1 MSDFPQGLQDFNEYL
16 NTKVSVPTSVTVDD
30 TGKVVETTSTTY
42 TIREIICSL
51 LAGNG
56 IKLPNLQLCLKINLE
71 RLLAETPA
79 GAAFDDFR
87 AAVQEAIDAM
97 DEFIAH
103 TDIENVINRM
113 NAAIAE
119 FAAVANMI
127 NFCGTPIQPRKIPN
141 VLADI
146 FGSFT
151 GAAQTL
157 LDDLGKLY
165 ESEIGGCISS
175 DGKFKL
181 DLFTSGLLKDIADDF
196 ANIGTW
202 PSNVIDDFS
211 KRMKKFSSD
220 IKNLMEFE
228 NNFGGGSVS
237 NRGGSK
243 FAPTNRV
250 NKKVGMGVDYANM
263 SVKDAQRLASG
274 LKACYDQ
281 LEGYEVDGAGNNI
294 FHYIL
299 EPELIDK
306 LNQDSDPVSELETRV
321 PTYDYCGRIIGYTDI
336 PIQVDPNNVSS
347 GDAAELPAQPGVTG
361 LAEGGVQIHNSPTS
375 TTNLDSTISGT
386 TSSTSGSTTLS
397 GLTDASIVSPTT
409 DQVLAYNGTAWVNTT
424 PTSIDLTNLSATTL
438 SSASGNGRLDY
449 NPATG
454 AFTFTPPD
462 ISGFLGG
469 YATTSSVTT
478 VQNNVTT
485 VANDLAS
492 TNAKLNIIVAQ
503 SNTYHNNTIARLNTL
518 ETSLQG
524 LLGTDPNLDLILNDL
539 IADIVTMKAEESAAI
554 ITQTF

>member
-56 IKLPNLQLCLKINLE
+56 IKLPNLQICLKINLE

-196 ANIGTW
+196 ANIATW

-211 KRMKKFSSD
+211 NRMKKFSSD

-250 NKKVGMGVDYANM
+250 HKKVGMGVDYANM

-274 LKACYDQ
+274 LKVCYDQ

-306 LNQDSDPVSELETRV
+306 LNQDSDPISPVETRV

-336 PIQVDPNNVSS
+336 PLQLDPGNVSS
-347 GDAAELPAQPGVTG
+347 GDAAELSTQPGSTG
-361 LAEGGVQIHNSPTS
+361 LAEGGVQIHSSPTS
-375 TTNLDSTISGT
+375 TTNLDSTTSGT

-397 GLTDASIVSPTT
+397 GLTDASIVLPTT

-424 PTSIDLTNLSATTL
+424 PTSIDLTDLTVNTAT
-438 SSASGNGRLDY
+438 ASGNGSLVY
-449 NPATG
+449 NNSTG
-454 AFTFTPPD
+454 VFTFTPAD
-462 ISGFLGG
+462 VSGFLGG

-503 SNTYHNNTIARLNTL
+503 VNTYHNSAITRLNNTK
-518 ETSLQG
+518 TSLQA
-524 LLGTDPNLDLILNDL
+524 LLGLDPNLDSAINDL
-539 IADIVTMKAEESAAI
+539 ITDINGMIAEAQAAI